1 MHGQVQSVIMRHRC
15 SVQEPP
21 TCSPRRTRYCL
32 DSGRCALEM
41 RGWGDHAQ
49 PTYINAL
56 QFAFPFE
63 YPCQNPR
70 FFIPGSNVPTPEPSH
85 NCSLHLGDLSKTF
98 CRRGAPRLPS
108 VWLSNNEVDM
118 VTLTR

>member
-1 MHGQVQSVIMRHRC
+1 MQPKADKVLPLSTSIRC
-15 SVQEPP
+15 ISQLTFV
-21 TCSPRRTRYCL
+21 
-32 DSGRCALEM
+32 
-41 RGWGDHAQ
+41 
-49 PTYINAL
+49 AL

-98 CRRGAPRLPS
+98 CRRGAPRLPIACLRAGYP
-108 VWLSNNEVDM
+108 VTM
-118 VTLTR
+118 TLT